1 MARRIL
7 RRRRSSPNQKT
18 ILRLLP
24 GEALTLDSRM
34 VGKPYLGITSDRR
47 DSWNLGQHVAKIL
60 KNGQTK
66 TQISRPSRVQSP
78 VPFVWGFEAYLRSHS
93 LSAFSQHSGGWPAFA
108 FCTKAG
114 FHSSHPDGIFC
125 PLYQEFHMR
134 DRRRA
139 VLGLGGSETRTH
151 MACGGARKQLSPI
164 GSCCI

>member
-7 RRRRSSPNQKT
+7 RRRRTSPNQKT

-47 DSWNLGQHVAKIL
+47 DSWNLGQHVAKIP

-93 LSAFSQHSGGWPAFA
+93 LSAFRRVARLYVLYRGGIPQPPPSWNF
-108 FCTKAG
+108 
-114 FHSSHPDGIFC
+114 
-125 PLYQEFHMR
+125 
-134 DRRRA
+134 
-139 VLGLGGSETRTH
+139 
-151 MACGGARKQLSPI
+151 LSALPRVRYA
-164 GSCCI
+164 